1 MNSSMP
7 QSGAAPSSPNAMPG
21 GLGAI
26 LQQPNQAPK
35 GASAGDMAEMMAM
48 AKKLSD
54 SELADVLNGR
64 SIRIPQSLAMIVAMG
79 RKQLR
84 TAMQGAQ
91 AQQQAQQPSVKDR
104 LLAEEAAAEMPQ
116 GMPMGSQQPVM
127 AAGGGA
133 IDMNES
139 GGIAALPAP
148 NMDSVDMAGGGIVAF
163 QDNEDQPVREG
174 MPSEPVFGSP
184 EYNEKYGAP
193 GSLKRRLKGVR
204 EYYASPSS
212 LEGVGRNIS
221 NTATA
226 MAPMTF
232 GAGVTGPAQVM
243 RMGIPQ
249 TGGMFSRAADIG
261 RRLIGTSGAANAVL
275 SDGNRGSA
283 LPVPT
288 GAEEEVKPPA
298 KDVADDTKAGP
309 AGKGDDSSKGGLN
322 DLASFKD
329 LMKQRTTDY
338 LSKFEGLG
346 DKTRAGI
353 AAIDKDTQAQV
364 LFDAMSALTGNR
376 NLAEAGSKFGQ
387 LAAARVGAR
396 GKEKR
401 DLEKQANE
409 YDFNIAKAREAAE
422 KGDITLALQY
432 QQLANQN
439 KYQMGS
445 LDVARQRNAIM
456 GEAGNLGK
464 VQLGLKN
471 ADAQALAEAKQRFPV
486 VTKTNQAAFD
496 AFLRKRANE
505 LKMQNPLTKQYANLD
520 ASDIGGMGFNVVQ
533 SLPKGAS
540 VVDI

>member
-1 MNSSMP
+1 
-7 QSGAAPSSPNAMPG
+7 
-21 GLGAI
+21 
-26 LQQPNQAPK
+26 
-35 GASAGDMAEMMAM
+35 
-48 AKKLSD
+48 
-54 SELADVLNGR
+54 
-64 SIRIPQSLAMIVAMG
+64 
-79 RKQLR
+79 
-84 TAMQGAQ
+84 
-91 AQQQAQQPSVKDR
+91 
-104 LLAEEAAAEMPQ
+104 
-116 GMPMGSQQPVM
+116 
-127 AAGGGA
+127 
-133 IDMNES
+133 
-139 GGIAALPAP
+139 
-148 NMDSVDMAGGGIVAF
+148 
-163 QDNEDQPVREG
+163 
-174 MPSEPVFGSP
+174 
-184 EYNEKYGAP
+184 
-193 GSLKRRLKGVR
+193 
-204 EYYASPSS
+204 
-212 LEGVGRNIS
+212 
-221 NTATA
+221 
-226 MAPMTF
+226 
-232 GAGVTGPAQVM
+232 
-243 RMGIPQ
+243 
-249 TGGMFSRAADIG
+249 
-261 RRLIGTSGAANAVL
+261 
-275 SDGNRGSA
+275 
-283 LPVPT
+283 
-288 GAEEEVKPPA
+288 
-298 KDVADDTKAGP
+298 
-309 AGKGDDSSKGGLN
+309 
-322 DLASFKD
+322 
-329 LMKQRTTDY
+329 